1 MELLLEVEVHL
12 TGAEKVQG
20 KHREIVMLPFT
31 GEARGPYFQGRVVG
45 TGVDTQKIAPGS
57 FSLSA
62 RYMLEGVD
70 CDGRQCRIFVENN
83 GPNLDD
89 LTPMVVTDSP
99 ALQRWEDL
107 PLKSVVTPT
116 EECVWVR
123 IYREEQ
129 A

>member
-20 KHREIVMLPFT
+20 KRREIVMLPFT

-45 TGVDTQKIAPGS
+45 TGVDTQKIAPGN

-83 GPNLDD
+83 GPSLDD

-99 ALQRWEDL
+99 ALQHWEDL